1 VDRGETAAIAG
12 GMGAVAIAIVARGG
26 IVADATIVARAV
38 TVVTVVRGVSAKA
51 ARMKVLR
58 LSLRR
63 RS

>member
-1 VDRGETAAIAG
+1 
-12 GMGAVAIAIVARGG
+12 
-26 IVADATIVARAV
+26 VARAV